1 MPEVDIEGR
10 RLSLSNLEKVLYPEA
25 GFTKGQVIDYY
36 TRVAP
41 MILPHLRDRPL
52 TLLRY
57 PNGVDSKFFYEKQ
70 CPKHRP
76 DWVET
81 AEVQSSS
88 KVINYCLAND
98 LATLVWL
105 SNLASLEIHPLLAF
119 KEDVTRP
126 TKVTF
131 DLDPGPPAG
140 IVECCRVALE
150 LRDLFSHFDLEC
162 FPKTSGS
169 KGMQIEIPLN
179 RNEVTYDQTKPFA
192 HAVAQLMER
201 QAPARVTSVMEK
213 ALRPGKVFID
223 WSQNHETKT
232 TVCVYSLRAKTPWPT
247 ASTPLSWDEVAE
259 GAASKKKDGVLR
271 FLSDDVLRRIDEH
284 GDLFAPVASLEQR
297 LPLNAPGT

>member
-1 MPEVDIEGR
+1 MPDVEVEGR
-10 RLSLSNLEKVLYPEA
+10 LLKLSNLDKVLYPEA
-25 GFTKGQVIDYY
+25 GFTKGEVIDYY
-36 TRVAP
+36 TRIAP
-41 MILPHLRDRPL
+41 VILPHLRDRPL

-57 PNGVDSKFFYEKQ
+57 PNGVDAGFFYEKQ

-81 AEVQSSS
+81 AEVQSAS

-98 LATLVWL
+98 VATLVWL
-105 SNLASLEIHPLLAF
+105 SNLASLEIHPLLARRH
-119 KEDVTRP
+119 DVTRP

-150 LRDLFSHFDLEC
+150 LRDLFDHFGLRC

-179 RNEVTYDQTKPFA
+179 RDEVTYDQTKPFA

-201 QAPARVTSVMEK
+201 QQPKQVTSVMEK

-247 ASTPLSWDEVAE
+247 ASTPLTWDEVEE
-259 GAASKKKDGVLR
+259 GSRAAKGDEVLR
-271 FLSDDVLRRIDEH
+271 FLSADVLARVDEL
-284 GDLFAPVASLEQR
+284 GDLFAPVADLEQK
-297 LPLNAPGT
+297 LPLDAPAA